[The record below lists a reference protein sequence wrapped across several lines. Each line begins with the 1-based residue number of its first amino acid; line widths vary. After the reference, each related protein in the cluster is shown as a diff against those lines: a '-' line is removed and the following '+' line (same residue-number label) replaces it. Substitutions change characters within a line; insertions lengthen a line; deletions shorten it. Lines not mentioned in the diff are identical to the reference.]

1 MAQSNFTIMTTS
13 LDAAVVDRGV
23 TAGTTVPNG
32 GGTFVY
38 GFNSLQVP
46 GSGGVALF
54 ANQLNYAPM
63 ASGGSIRGAIRRATS
78 GGTTGWA
85 PFLFIGAQGPDIND
99 AGYLLGLSDDDPSH
113 IVLKKGTLSLGIPS
127 GTPDPTNNGILRRS
141 TDAIDID
148 TWYQLRL
155 DMVVNGSGDVILKCF
170 MSDLD
175 LYAVTG
181 PTWTTINGMADFT
194 DDSLG
199 VNTGSAPY
207 TSGRAGYG
215 MQVSDVTRR
224 AYFDQIEVFRQ
235 L

>member
-1 MAQSNFTIMTTS
+1 MAQSNLTIMTNS

-23 TAGTTVPNG
+23 TAGQTPPAG

-46 GSGGVALF
+46 GAGAVALF
-54 ANQLNYAPM
+54 ANQVNFAPM
-63 ASGGSIRGAIRRATS
+63 ASGGSVRAAIKRAAS

-85 PFLFIGAQGPDIND
+85 PFLFIGAQGPGVND
-99 AGYLLGLSDDDPSH
+99 SGYLLGLQDDDPSH
-113 IVLKKGTLSLGIPS
+113 IVLKKGALNFGIPS

-148 TWYQLRL
+148 EWYHLRL
-155 DMVVNGSGDVILKCF
+155 DMVVNGSGDVVLKVF
-170 MSDLD
+170 QNDLSVND
-175 LYAVTG
+175 VDS
-181 PTWTTINGMADFT
+181 PVWTAINGMADFV
-194 DDSLG
+194 DDALA
-199 VNTGSAPY
+199 VNTGSAPF
-207 TSGRAGYG
+207 TSGRAGFG

-224 AYFDQIEVFRQ
+224 GFFDQLEVFRQ